1 MLRGRVMILSKTHLM
16 LAASVAFASSLYV
29 GPAWAQDAGGTT
41 TLAPIVVTGNGEEPK
56 GPVKGYV
63 AKSSSTAS
71 KTGTP
76 LIETQQSVSV
86 VTRDQIEAQ
95 DARTLGEVLAYTP
108 GVVGQ
113 PYGADPRFD
122 SPSIRGFDGRQSQF
136 LNGLRMMRTAGAPAM
151 EVYGLERVEV
161 LRGPASVMYGQGNP
175 GGLSNMISKRP
186 TFETFGEV
194 GVRVG
199 SDEHYGTFFDVG
211 GPVAGS
217 DTFAYRLTGMGRKAG
232 EQTDYLNDDRYF
244 IAPALTWKPDEDTS
258 LTILASLQHDNP
270 STPSGLPPSL
280 TLNATGFKLPR
291 NFYVGDKGFDR
302 SSRTLANFGYEFEH
316 RFDETFTFRQ
326 NFRYSHFDWD
336 YQAVSLS
343 SLNGGMTDAQTLRR
357 TTLFQDERLNTY
369 NMDNQLQADFATGG
383 LEHTMLFGLDSRY
396 FDNNTRS
403 DFGTAPGLN
412 IYNPNHNQGFVST
425 LTSSSDIHSDLTQVG
440 LYAQDEISFD
450 NWHATLG
457 LRQDWA
463 RTKSASTNL
472 AGVTTR
478 YDQRDSKLT
487 GRAGLSY
494 LFDNGISPYIS
505 YATSFE
511 PVGPIRK
518 SATVTVAG
526 EPTSGEQ
533 VELGV
538 KYQPEGFDGFFSA
551 AVYDLKQKNVVR
563 TVATNVQEQI
573 GEVHVR
579 GLELEGVASL
589 AEGLDLRAAYT
600 YMDAEVTDTG
610 RRPETVPEHAA
621 SLWLNYTFQPD
632 TALEGFG
639 MGGGMRY
646 VGSRYGNATNT
657 MKMDP
662 NILFDAA
669 LTYQKNGYKAS
680 LNIQNIADEEY
691 LSNCGTFGC
700 YYGEGR
706 SVMGK
711 LSFTW

>member
-1 MLRGRVMILSKTHLM
+1 MTFSRTRLM
-16 LAASVAFASSLYV
+16 LAASVAFAGCLN
-29 GPAWAQDAGGTT
+29 GANALAQDAASAP
-41 TLAPIVVTGNGEEPK
+41 TLAPIVVTGNAEDPK

-71 KTGTP
+71 KTGAP
-76 LIETQQSVSV
+76 LIESQQSVSV
-86 VTRDQIEAQ
+86 ITRNQIEAQ
-95 DARTLGEVLAYTP
+95 NAQTLGEVLDYSP

-136 LNGLRMMRTAGAPAM
+136 LNGLRMMRTFGAASY
-151 EVYGLERVEV
+151 EIYGLERVEV

-175 GGLSNMISKRP
+175 GGLTNMISKRP
-186 TFETFGEV
+186 TFESFGEV
-194 GVRVG
+194 GVQVG
-199 SDEHYGTFFDVG
+199 SHEHYGTFLDVG
-211 GPVAGS
+211 GPIADS

-232 EQTDYLNDDRYF
+232 EQTDFLDNDRYF

-258 LTILASLQHDNP
+258 LTILTSLQHDNP
-270 STPSGLPPSL
+270 STPSGLPAAL
-280 TLNATGFKLPR
+280 TLNATGYKLPR
-291 NFYVGDKGFDR
+291 DFYVGDKGFDR
-302 SSRTLANFGYEFEH
+302 SSRTLANIGYEFEH
-316 RFDETFTFRQ
+316 RFDETWTFRQ
-326 NFRYSHFDWD
+326 NFRYSHFDWE
-336 YQAVSLS
+336 YQALSLS
-343 SLNGGMTDAQTLRR
+343 RTNLLDPRTLNRTSLI
-357 TTLFQDERLNTY
+357 QDEMLNTY
-369 NMDNQLQADFATGG
+369 NMDNQLQAEFATGG
-383 LEHTMLFGLDSRY
+383 LEHTMLFGLDARY
-396 FDNNTRS
+396 FDNNTLS
-403 DFGTAPGLN
+403 NFGTAPGLDIFN
-412 IYNPNHNQGFVST
+412 PDYNQSFVIT
-425 LTSSSDIHSDLTQVG
+425 PTSRSDVHSDMTQIG
-440 LYAQDEISFD
+440 LYVQDEIAYE

-457 LRQDWA
+457 LRHDWA
-463 RTKSASTNL
+463 RTDSHSTNL
-472 AGVTTR
+472 AGVTTS

-511 PVGPIRK
+511 PIGPINRG
-518 SATVTVAG
+518 TVGGVVVTAPG
-526 EPTSGEQ
+526 EPTTGEQ

-551 AVYDLKQKNVVR
+551 AVYDLKQQNIVR
-563 TVATNVQEQI
+563 TVSAGVQEQI
-573 GEVHVR
+573 GEIRVK

-589 AEGLDLRAAYT
+589 AEGLDLRGAYT
-600 YMDAEVTDTG
+600 YMDAEVSDTG
-610 RRPETVPEHAA
+610 LRPETVPQNTA

-632 TALEGFG
+632 TALEGLG
-639 MGGGMRY
+639 IGGGMRY
-646 VGSRYGNATNT
+646 VGSRYGNAANT

-669 LTYQKNGYKAS
+669 LTYRKNGYKAS

>member
-1 MLRGRVMILSKTHLM
+1 MILSKTHM
-16 LAASVAFASSLYV
+16 VLAASVAFAGCLSADAAL
-29 GPAWAQDAGGTT
+29 AQDAAGAT
-41 TLAPIVVTGNGEEPK
+41 TLAPIVVTGNAGENPK
-56 GPVKGYV
+56 GAVKGYV

-86 VTRDQIEAQ
+86 ITRDQIEAQ
-95 DARTLGEVLAYTP
+95 NAQTLGEVLNYSP

-113 PYGADPRFD
+113 PYGSDPRFD

-136 LNGLRMMRTAGAPAM
+136 LNGLRLMRTFGASSF

-175 GGLSNMISKRP
+175 GGMINMISKRP
-186 TFETFGEV
+186 TFDSFGEV
-194 GVRVG
+194 GVQVG
-199 SDEHYGTFFDVG
+199 SHEYYGTFFDVG

-232 EQTDYLNDDRYF
+232 EQTDFLDNDRYF

-258 LTILASLQHDNP
+258 LTILTSLQHDNP
-270 STPSGLPPSL
+270 STPSGLPAAL
-280 TLNATGFKLPR
+280 TLNATNYKLPR
-291 NFYVGDKGFDR
+291 DFYVGDKGFDR
-302 SSRTLANFGYEFEH
+302 SSRTLANIGYEFEH
-316 RFDETFTFRQ
+316 RFDETWTFRQ
-326 NFRYSHFDWD
+326 NFRYSHFDWE
-336 YQAVSLS
+336 YQALSLS
-343 SLNGGMTDAQTLRR
+343 RTNMLDPQTINRTSLM
-357 TTLFQDERLNTY
+357 QDEMLNTF
-369 NMDNQLQADFATGG
+369 NMDNQLQAEFATGG
-383 LEHTMLFGLDSRY
+383 LEHTVLFGLDTRY
-396 FDNNTRS
+396 FDNNTLS
-403 DFGTAPGLN
+403 VFGTAPGLN
-412 IYNPNHNQGFVST
+412 IFNPDYNQSFVIT
-425 LTSSSDIHSDLTQVG
+425 PTSRTDVHSDMTQIG
-440 LYAQDEISFD
+440 LYVQDEIAYE
-450 NWHATLG
+450 NWHATFG

-463 RTKSASTNL
+463 RTDSRSTNL
-472 AGVTTR
+472 AGVTTA

-511 PVGPIRK
+511 PIGPINRGT
-518 SATVTVAG
+518 SGGVVVTAPG
-526 EPTSGEQ
+526 EPTTGEQ

-538 KYQPEGFDGFFSA
+538 KYQPEGFDGFFTA
-551 AVYDLKQKNVVR
+551 AVYDLKQQNLVR
-563 TVATNVQEQI
+563 TVSPGVQEQI

-579 GLELEGVASL
+579 GLELEAVASL

-600 YMDAEVTDTG
+600 YMDSEVSDTEL
-610 RRPETVPEHAA
+610 RPETVPENAA

-632 TALEGFG
+632 TALEGLG
-639 MGGGMRY
+639 IGVGMRY
-646 VGSRYGNATNT
+646 VGSRYGNAANT
-657 MKMDP
+657 IKMGA

-691 LSNCGTFGC
+691 LSSCGTFGC

>member
-1 MLRGRVMILSKTHLM
+1 MILSRYYVM
-16 LAASVAFASSLYV
+16 LTASVTFAFCLGTWQAV
-29 GPAWAQDAGGTT
+29 AQDADGSTM
-41 TLAPIVVTGNGEEPK
+41 LAPIVVTGNGDDPK

-95 DARTLGEVLAYTP
+95 NAQTLGEVLEYTP

-136 LNGLRMMRTAGAPAM
+136 LNGLRMMRTAGAPAV
-151 EVYGLERVEV
+151 ETYGLERVEV

-175 GGLSNMISKRP
+175 GGMTNMISKRP
-186 TFETFGEV
+186 TFETFGEI
-194 GVRVG
+194 GVQAG
-199 SDEHYGTFFDVG
+199 SYDYHGAFFDFG
-211 GPVAGS
+211 GTVADS
-217 DTFAYRLTGMGRKAG
+217 DTLAYRLTGMGRKSG
-232 EQTDYLNDDRYF
+232 EQTDFLDDDRYF
-244 IAPALTWKPDEDTS
+244 IAPALTFKPDEDTS
-258 LTILASLQHDNP
+258 LTILTSLQHDNP

-280 TLNATGFKLPR
+280 TLNATSFRLPR
-291 NFYVGDKGFDR
+291 DFYVGDRGFDR
-302 SSRTLANFGYEFEH
+302 SSRTLANLGYEFEH

-326 NFRYSHFDWD
+326 NFRYSRFDWD

-343 SLNGGMTDAQTLRR
+343 SLNGGMLNPRTLRR
-357 TTLFQDERLNTY
+357 TTLFQGEHLNTY
-369 NMDNQLQADFATGG
+369 NMDNQLQADLATGA
-383 LEHTMLFGLDSRY
+383 LEHRILFGLDTRY

-403 DFGTAPGLN
+403 DFGTAPGLDIFAPDYDQN
-412 IYNPNHNQGFVST
+412 FVST
-425 LTSSSDIHSDLTQVG
+425 LTSSSDIRSDLTQIG
-440 LYAQDEISFD
+440 LYAQDEIRLD
-450 NWHATLG
+450 NWRATVA

-472 AGVTTR
+472 AGLTTR

-494 LFDNGISPYIS
+494 LFDNGIAPYVS

-511 PVGPIRK
+511 PVAPIRR
-518 SATVTVAG
+518 SAAVTVPG
-526 EPTSGEQ
+526 EPTTGEQ
-533 VELGV
+533 VEAGV

-551 AVYDLKQKNVVR
+551 AIYDLKQKNVVR

-600 YMDAEVTDTG
+600 YMDARVSDTG
-610 RRPETVPEHAA
+610 LRPETVPDNTA
-621 SLWLNYTFQPD
+621 SLWLNYTVQEG
-632 TALEGFG
+632 TALEGLG
-639 MGGGMRY
+639 IGGGMRY
-646 VGSRYGNATNT
+646 VGSRYGNAANT
-657 MKMDP
+657 FKMDG

-669 LTYQKNGYKAS
+669 LSYRRNGYKAS
-680 LNIQNIADEEY
+680 LNIQNIADETY

-706 SVMGK
+706 SVMWK